1 MFWLS
6 ERSGAGWPEAHHP
19 LPGSLAWTQDPA
31 LEACWTR
38 LWSLSMQDISAC
50 RGGSL
55 PTQPAPR
62 PLCGAGCLDSGRCL
76 GQRPV
81 LGRSWEWPGSRWLPE
96 GVFRAGSGSRGS
108 GQLGLQTQAAPPLP
122 GPGQV
127 SDALS

>member
-1 MFWLS
+1 MAGSPPPSTRVSSLD
-6 ERSGAGWPEAHHP
+6 SGSGPGGLLDTSVVTLYAGHF
-19 LPGSLAWTQDPA
+19 LLQG
-31 LEACWTR
+31 R
-38 LWSLSMQDISAC
+38 V
-50 RGGSL
+50 L

-76 GQRPV
+76 SQRPV
-81 LGRSWEWPGSRWLPE
+81 LGRSWEGPGSRWLPK

-108 GQLGLQTQAAPPLP
+108 GQLGLQTQGAPPLS